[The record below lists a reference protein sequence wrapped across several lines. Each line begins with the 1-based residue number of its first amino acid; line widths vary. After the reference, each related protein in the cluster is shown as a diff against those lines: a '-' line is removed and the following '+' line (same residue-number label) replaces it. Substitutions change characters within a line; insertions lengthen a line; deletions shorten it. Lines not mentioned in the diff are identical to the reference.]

1 MPVNAIK
8 ESNCR
13 IAAALQN
20 NGYRIPGKKLT
31 LNKSP
36 ADLRKE
42 GSSYDLT
49 LAIGILVAK
58 SQIEEINTLKHYII
72 MGGTLVG
79 WKPNSILP
87 M

>member
-1 MPVNAIK
+1 LPVNAIK